1 MRLGKKN
8 GSEDPPLQRIGTRLL
23 AAEDAHEFGGREGEA
38 SAAAGNEIDVARN
51 VELANLQFLH
61 PAMLDFPL
69 HAHARNDGHAHAH
82 LHKALDAFDGGHF
95 DGHVERG
102 AMAREEFNDAA
113 AKRRFDAVGDESF
126 FSQFSNVNFA
136 FFRKDMFRRNDQGQ
150 LVLEDFGGLEL
161 GVAWDEGNGAEVET
175 VVQDL
180 VRNVAR
186 KHAVNADL
194 DAGMQ
199 LTELRER
206 REKSVDG
213 AFVDSERKLAALEA
227 FEFGKAFLDFVAE
240 INEALG
246 VIPQES
252 SGVRE
257 ADGAGSSDKERLAE
271 RVLQLANGQTDGWLS
286 AIKALGSA

>member
-1 MRLGKKN
+1 MTGKV
-8 GSEDPPLQRIGTRLL
+8 Q
-23 AAEDAHEFGGREGEA
+23 
-38 SAAAGNEIDVARN
+38 
-51 VELANLQFLH
+51 LANFDFFH
-61 PAMLDFPL
+61 PAVLDFPA
-69 HAHARNDGHAHAH
+69 HAHAGNDSDADAH
-82 LHKALDAFDGGHF
+82 LDKSLDAFDGGHL
-95 DGHVERG
+95 DGHVESG
-102 AMAREEFNDAA
+102 AISGKKFDDAA
-113 AKRRFDAVGDESF
+113 SVGRLDDVPNERLFVKIRDIDFAALGKRMLEG
-126 FSQFSNVNFA
+126 
-136 FFRKDMFRRNDQGQ
+136 NDQSE

-161 GVAWDEGNGAEVET
+161 GVARDEGNGAEVET

-206 REKSVDG
+206 REKGVDG
-213 AFVDSERKLAALEA
+213 AFVDSKRKLAALEA

-240 INEALG
+240 INKAFG

-271 RVLQLANGQTDGWLS
+271 RVLELADGETDGRLR
-286 AIKALGSA
+286 AIKALGGTGEAAFLGNGQKDL